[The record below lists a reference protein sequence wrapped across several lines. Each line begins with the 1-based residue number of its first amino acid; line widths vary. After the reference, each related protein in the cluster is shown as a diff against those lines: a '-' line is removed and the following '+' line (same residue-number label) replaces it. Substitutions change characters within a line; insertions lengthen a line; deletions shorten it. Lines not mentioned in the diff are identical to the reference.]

1 MTRLHF
7 HPIKGKALDIIDA
20 ILFTDEVVSVNQALG
35 TIRLVV
41 EELVGNIVNYS
52 GSDYLDVEVNRDKE
66 RFTLRFR
73 DKGIPFNPLEK
84 DPPDTTLP
92 MEQRKIG
99 GLGIFLVKK
108 KMDAVEYEYTNGEN
122 VLTASLNTLNI

>member
-108 KMDAVEYEYTNGEN
+108 EMDAVEYEYTNGEN

>member
-41 EELVGNIVNYS
+41 EELV
-52 GSDYLDVEVNRDKE
+52 RDKE